1 MDEWGTLVTEEMII
15 LQTRRATRRP
25 KLKRTMPMCLVKK
38 AKQVQEKQQI
48 MRTNKLNHYFMD
60 LRDLVSHRVFES
72 SKQVMMMIMIP
83 M

>member
-38 AKQVQEKQQI
+38 EK
-48 MRTNKLNHYFMD
+48 
-60 LRDLVSHRVFES
+60 
-72 SKQVMMMIMIP
+72 
-83 M
+83 